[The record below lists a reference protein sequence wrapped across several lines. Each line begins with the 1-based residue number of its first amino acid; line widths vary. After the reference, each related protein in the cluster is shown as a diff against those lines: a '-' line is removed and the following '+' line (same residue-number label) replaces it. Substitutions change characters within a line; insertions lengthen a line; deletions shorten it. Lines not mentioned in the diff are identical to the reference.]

1 MKTQLTKFVRFKK
14 VDHSQRCS
22 AWRSDTGATL
32 LEYALALA
40 LIILILV
47 WSYRG
52 FLQSVDNKYENDL
65 NQLNQVGP
73 VPLLNLRP

>member
-1 MKTQLTKFVRFKK
+1 MAINDKCTLLTGSALTK
-14 VDHSQRCS
+14 
-22 AWRSDTGATL
+22 RSNYQLRHDSGATL
-32 LEYALALA
+32 LEYALGLA

-52 FLQSVDNKYENDL
+52 FLQSVDNKYENNL

-73 VPLLNLRP
+73 VPLLNIRP